1 MCAIMS
7 KIESNLLPS
16 RREKNEPLNQTYEE
30 GQTESNRKN
39 NDWQINNTYIEV
51 INYGENRSQNVLT

>member
-39 NDWQINNTYIEV
+39 ND
-51 INYGENRSQNVLT
+51 